1 MEKTNFTH
9 LLEDLYNVYNPKG
22 ADHIPELVELYNR
35 QEFDSVK
42 KIFIKYNHRRQPF
55 YDPNVGTDEHVHQ
68 LIKDYAASTR
78 SFQDYKLITVEDRR
92 LQEMSEKDK
101 ETNKRNQDLKKEITE
116 NVDDKVKNIQ
126 KFFDEKI
133 IEFEKRVRTI
143 AELITKETQ
152 DVGIKIILMSTGEE
166 LLLQNKDKLVGLG
179 IGARLIMKD
188 KDEKTYGLEIV
199 DIMYDSISYDKPII
213 ELTVEKL

>member
-55 YDPNVGTDEHVHQ
+55 YDSNVGTDEHVHQ
-68 LIKDYAASTR
+68 LIKDYAAGTR
-78 SFQDYKLITVEDRR
+78 SFQNYKLITVEDRR